1 MALQTASLLEFITPS
16 KKGPNGIS
24 KKQTN
29 IKKIKDETIKAKLL
43 EFSKG
48 VSAKPHSRSN
58 VPPKVLMVVKK
69 NEK

>member
-29 IKKIKDETIKAKLL
+29 IKKNKDETIKAKLL

-48 VSAKPHSRSN
+48 VSPKPHSRSN
-58 VPPKVLMVVKK
+58 IPPKVLMVVKK